1 MKMSD
6 EERRAKA
13 RAKYAENPEK
23 HRARAKAWYAAN
35 PERARENNTAWC
47 AANLEKKRES
57 NTAWRAA
64 NPEKHRACSLVWSRE
79 HPEDVIRQTSKAR
92 EDLAPSYVAF
102 VLQMSVKDV
111 TPELL
116 ELKREQ
122 LRLTRIARELKKEL
136 KNV

>member
-13 RAKYAENPEK
+13 SAY
-23 HRARAKAWYAAN
+23 AKAWYAAN
-35 PERARENNTAWC
+35 PERARENNA
-47 AANLEKKRES
+47 K
-57 NTAWRAA
+57 WRAA
-64 NPEKHRACSLVWSRE
+64 NPERKRALDAARRAADPEKHRARVLAWLRAHSEEVVHRSF
-79 HPEDVIRQTSKAR
+79 KAR
-92 EDLAPSYVAF
+92 EELAPHYVAG
-102 VLQMSVKDV
+102 VLHMSVKDI

-122 LRLTRIARELKKEL
+122 LRLTRITRELKKEL